1 MEMMKE
7 GECNVREEKLDD
19 KRARRL
25 SLSDRAQR
33 TSLRLEGTGK
43 LIFIDQL
50 RAKYISVD

>member
-25 SLSDRAQR
+25 SLSDRTQR
-33 TSLRLEGTGK
+33 TSLRLKGTGETY
-43 LIFIDQL
+43 F
-50 RAKYISVD
+50 Y

>member
-1 MEMMKE
+1 MEMVKE
-7 GECNVREEKLDD
+7 RECNVREKKLDN

-43 LIFIDQL
+43 LVFIDQL
-50 RAKYISVD
+50 

>member
-33 TSLRLEGTGK
+33 TSLRLEGTGET
-43 LIFIDQL
+43 
-50 RAKYISVD
+50 YHY